1 MAVPEGPTRG
11 RVWGTPQLTIG
22 PTQATT
28 AAGPQHVS
36 LGPCDTLSA
45 MDAFIDLIKNLFGTA
60 GGMIPSEGEA
70 ISTVNKFSWAIALLI
85 VIGGGMFLIKRV
97 GEAVNGI
104 LSSVPA
110 KLVGAVVV
118 VGVAILIFK

>member
-1 MAVPEGPTRG
+1 
-11 RVWGTPQLTIG
+11 
-22 PTQATT
+22 
-28 AAGPQHVS
+28 
-36 LGPCDTLSA
+36 

-60 GGMIPSEGEA
+60 GGMLPSEGEA
-70 ISTVNKFSWAIALLI
+70 VSGVMKYSWAIALLI
-85 VIGGGMFLIKRV
+85 VVGGGMFLIKRV

-118 VGVAILIFK
+118 IGVAILIFK